1 MTPDFLKNVY
11 LLSAISSVTFGLIVA
26 LVVARRIGY
35 LAGAISHCAF
45 GGIGAIR
52 RDRKTAA
59 RRRPQIGKLARSSR
73 FDILYI
79 INDTF
84 RLF

>member
-11 LLSAISSVTFGLIVA
+11 LLSAISSVTFGLIGA

-45 GGIGAIR
+45 GGIGFGLWLQQTL
-52 RDRKTAA
+52 K
-59 RRRPQIGKLARSSR
+59 
-73 FDILYI
+73 
-79 INDTF
+79 
-84 RLF
+84 